1 MANKEALFKSR
12 IYDKDKSIGIIEL
25 NKFVLGGNEAL
36 EFVAQLDEF
45 SSQNVSYVIV
55 DLANVEMMNSS
66 GLGMLVNGLRNL
78 RKHNIS
84 LKLSSLT
91 PKVNNLLRITRLD
104 EVFKIYDSM
113 ELAIKNCK

>member
-1 MANKEALFKSR
+1 MANKEALFKSW
-12 IYDKDKSIGIIEL
+12 INENDKSIRIIEL

-45 SSQNVSYVIV
+45 SKQNVRCVII

-78 RKHNIS
+78 RKHDVS

-104 EVFKIYDSM
+104 EVFNIYDNI